1 MMRIGLLS
9 DTHGFLDVSIG
20 TYLKECDEI
29 WHAGDF
35 GDEKIIDQLQEW
47 APLQAVF
54 GNIDSSAVR
63 KRLPETLV
71 LEREGVRLFMR
82 HIIPRPNR
90 YDQALVHEIKYH
102 QADLVVCGHSHIAL
116 VERSAQASVLHL
128 NPGAAGRQGWHT
140 VRTLMRFSLNQGEI
154 QQMELIELG
163 PRLKPSADR

>member
-90 YDQALVHEIKYH
+90 YDQALVHEIKHH
-102 QADLVVCGHSHIAL
+102 QAGPGGLWSFTYCPGRAISPSQCTSSQSGCG
-116 VERSAQASVLHL
+116 RSTGMAHCAH
-128 NPGAAGRQGWHT
+128 PH
-140 VRTLMRFSLNQGEI
+140 EI
-154 QQMELIELG
+154 
-163 PRLKPSADR
+163 